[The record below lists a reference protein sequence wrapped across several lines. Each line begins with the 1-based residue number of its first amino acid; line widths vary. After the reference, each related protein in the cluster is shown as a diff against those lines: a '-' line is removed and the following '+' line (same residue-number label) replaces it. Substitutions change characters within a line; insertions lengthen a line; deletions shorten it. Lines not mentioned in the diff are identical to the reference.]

1 MKQSKKTSILFIKT
15 AAGKRPLTDIEKCF
29 LIILKTENNISSR
42 RVFKLAKKIKLCA
55 SCSDRSEVI
64 YIGEKLIKK
73 GLIERKLINQEY
85 FWNLSKK
92 GIIFSK
98 QI

>member
-1 MKQSKKTSILFIKT
+1 MKQSKSLFIET
-15 AAGKRPLTDIEKCF
+15 PAGKRPLTDIEKCF

-42 RVFKLAKKIKLCA
+42 RVFKLAKRIKLCA

-85 FWNLSKK
+85 FWSLTKK
-92 GIIFSK
+92 GVIFSE